1 MLRELRNVVKQKGQG
16 IIEYA
21 LLLSFVVG
29 IAMLLNGS
37 NIGGAVIGVFDD
49 VASYLGGEIGENAY
63 VAGFKKWSSM
73 KKSDLE
79 NEDKTAR
86 LAADQAALDN
96 IAALFYG
103 KTKAEIL
110 ALIGYGSVDNY
121 HFYGTTDANN
131 DGPKG
136 DEYGNN
142 KYSTLLLNYVDKN
155 TLNESGIDLSYNEV
169 HLSTGWLQG
178 TDANTQAKKADW
190 TSTGTNTRYFYSD
203 GMINNQYGSQVRA
216 QFHLGADGKVDSVR
230 VYAVQNRA
238 NTSGRFT
245 QIDGL
250 DRTYD
255 ANGAHATGTN

>member
-1 MLRELRNVVKQKGQG
+1 MLRELRNVIKQKGQG

-37 NIGGAVIGVFDD
+37 NIGGAVKGVFDD

-110 ALIGYGSVDNY
+110 ALIGYAPMWLAVFADVGV
-121 HFYGTTDANN
+121 TVIAV
-131 DGPKG
+131 
-136 DEYGNN
+136 
-142 KYSTLLLNYVDKN
+142 LN
-155 TLNESGIDLSYNEV
+155 S
-169 HLSTGWLQG
+169 
-178 TDANTQAKKADW
+178 
-190 TSTGTNTRYFYSD
+190 
-203 GMINNQYGSQVRA
+203 MRA
-216 QFHLGADGKVDSVR
+216 LKME
-230 VYAVQNRA
+230 
-238 NTSGRFT
+238 
-245 QIDGL
+245 
-250 DRTYD
+250 
-255 ANGAHATGTN
+255 